1 MANQARGGARIRKV
15 THLVPTDRSFD
26 APDDLAAL
34 AEGLASAS
42 DLWAP
47 RVHHDP
53 HHRYYERIV
62 ATATSDAWLIGWSP
76 GQAIPAHDHGG
87 SSGAVVVTDGQLV
100 ETCWSGAGQRP
111 GARLINAGDRAHV
124 FANGHVH
131 AVANLTN
138 RSATSIHVY
147 SPPLT
152 TMRWFDGA
160 GPEPSVRNVERTSS
174 HERSANTI
182 LAEARA
188 RLTRLDPEQA
198 HRAAAAGAL
207 LVDIRPEASRRAEGE
222 IAGALTVER
231 NVLEWRLDPASPDRL
246 PQITDYEQ
254 HIVLVC
260 NEGYASS
267 LAAASLQDLGLVH
280 ATDLDGGFRAWKRD
294 GLPINETKPS

>member
-1 MANQARGGARIRKV
+1 MANQIRGGGPIRNV
-15 THLVPTDRSFD
+15 THLVPTDQSFD

-34 AEGLASAS
+34 AQGLASAS

-62 ATATSDAWLIGWSP
+62 GTATCDAWLIGWSP
-76 GQAIPAHDHGG
+76 GQAIPAHDHSG

-100 ETCWSGAGQRP
+100 ETCWSGTGQRP
-111 GARLINAGDRAHV
+111 SARLMNAGDRARV
-124 FANGHVH
+124 FAAGHVH

-138 RSATSIHVY
+138 RPATSIHVY

-160 GPEPSVRNVERTSS
+160 DPEPSTRSVARTAS
-174 HERSANTI
+174 HGRSADTI
-182 LAEARA
+182 LDEARA
-188 RLTRLDPEQA
+188 RLTRLDPDQA
-198 HRAAAAGAL
+198 RLAAAAGAL
-207 LVDIRPEASRRAEGE
+207 LVDIRPEADRRAEGE
-222 IAGALTVER
+222 IAGAVTVER

-260 NEGYASS
+260 DEGYASS
-267 LAAASLQDLGLVH
+267 LAAASLQDLGLVN
-280 ATDLDGGFRAWKRD
+280 ATDLDGGFRAWKRG
-294 GLPINETKPS
+294 GLPIRGPKT

>member
-1 MANQARGGARIRKV
+1 MANHARGGAPIGSV
-15 THLVPTDRSFD
+15 THLVPTDAPD
-26 APDDLAAL
+26 APDELAAL
-34 AEGLASAS
+34 AQGLASAS
-42 DLWAP
+42 ELWAP

-53 HHRYYERIV
+53 RHRYYERIV
-62 ATATSDAWLIGWSP
+62 ATPTSDAWLIGWSP

-100 ETCWSGAGQRP
+100 ETCWT
-111 GARLINAGDRAHV
+111 NAGPRPTVLLIDAGDPAHV
-124 FANGHVH
+124 FATGHIH

-138 RSATSIHVY
+138 RPATSIHVY

-160 GPEPSVRNVERTSS
+160 DAEPSTRTVERTAS
-174 HERSANTI
+174 HERSADTI
-182 LAEARA
+182 LNEARA
-188 RLTRLDPEQA
+188 RLTRLEPDDA
-198 HRAAAAGAL
+198 RRAAATGAL
-207 LVDIRPEASRRAEGE
+207 LVDIRPEVNRRAEGE
-222 IAGALTVER
+222 IPGAFTVER

-254 HIVLVC
+254 HIVLFC

-280 ATDLDGGFRAWKRD
+280 ATDLDGGYRAWKRD
-294 GLPINETKPS
+294 GLPINEPTA